1 MVSHTFAICAYKQS
15 PYLEECICSLT
26 AQTVKRY
33 IIIATSTPNDYIKA
47 LAEKYHL
54 SYYIIRERVL
64 TWMEFCLQ
72 TGKNRLC
79 YNCASG

>member
-26 AQTVKRY
+26 AQTVKSN

-54 SYYIIRERVL
+54 SLYINQGE
-64 TWMEFCLQ
+64 
-72 TGKNRLC
+72 
-79 YNCASG
+79 SGIAQDWNIAYRQAKTD